1 MEWYLC
7 VRSKPMVLI
16 DNNIFHPSNLMVHS
30 SENDLRRQR
39 SHNQTKTQNIQTFR
53 WSRPWNDNCVHLWFG
68 HSASSVRLLCVRFIY
83 FVWEMSRRAE
93 RVDCPL
99 DRTEWFYRGIFSSNV
114 DVVTTVSGWRG
125 RGRGESRGVQGSQA
139 HRRKNGG
146 AASLIPVLRCGA
158 VVVVVVVVV
167 VRVSPDWHCLVC
179 RVTAGTE
186 ETGQT
191 RHSSPHTDGQSVLT
205 WELRLR
211 TEKLTQ
217 LIVNKAGLGL
227 VREWVREWGREW
239 GREGGFTTKH
249 HHCQGYR
256 TGEIGRHRY
265 LYY

>member
-1 MEWYLC
+1 MLKFRRLFLVTQVLC
-7 VRSKPMVLI
+7 FTTVYEETFNILRSIGGKSVVDRWASWRLSRSKDRLQLQQIQSARNFVLHW
-16 DNNIFHPSNLMVHS
+16 DNLKTRLFILCGIPSIHTNVV
-30 SENDLRRQR
+30 QR
-39 SHNQTKTQNIQTFR
+39 WI
-53 WSRPWNDNCVHLWFG
+53 
-68 HSASSVRLLCVRFIY
+68 SVRWHL
-83 FVWEMSRRAE
+83 
-93 RVDCPL
+93 
-99 DRTEWFYRGIFSSNV
+99 
-114 DVVTTVSGWRG
+114 
-125 RGRGESRGVQGSQA
+125 
-139 HRRKNGG
+139 G
-146 AASLIPVLRCGA
+146 A
-158 VVVVVVVVV
+158 VVVVVVVV

-256 TGEIGRHRY
+256 TGETGRHHY